1 MSQSIAFI
9 ERNYQVS
16 QTLIQITRIPEW
28 RIVSGLGNIPTN
40 HYAIRYMSKM
50 IFSNLSIRNEGCG
63 RICST
68 VLRSNSSGQHCAT
81 FIGADASFIV
91 GVTKNSANIYLPNI
105 VLEHWRLKKPL
116 CWTAY
121 YCWATVSAIC
131 YQYCGVMTNAA
142 LLPNAAPVSTFY
154 NIRVF
159 VVFFFLSSGIT
170 TPKERNKT
178 YDVERLD
185 SVDVSF
191 ALYLHL
197 FLHLLLLFQRNY
209 WTLSRAI
216 LCIVILAFRLFLL
229 SQSHR
234 FIFHSFSL
242 HFAVRFT
249 FISSPITVLTNEHTR
264 TREWKIAPN
273 IWSFSLHIYTI
284 PFLWHILF
292 FLSLSLPHTRTFC
305 SSILF
310 FFYKL
315 FVDRWIL

>member
-63 RICST
+63 RIYST
-68 VLRSNSSGQHCAT
+68 VLRSNSSGQYCAT

-91 GVTKNSANIYLPNI
+91 GVTKNSASIYLPNI

-264 TREWKIAPN
+264 TRVENRSKYLKFFSTHIHYT
-273 IWSFSLHIYTI
+273 ISLTYFIFFISFSPSHTH
-284 PFLWHILF
+284 FLLFHFIF
-292 FLSLSLPHTRTFC
+292 FL
-305 SSILF
+305 
-310 FFYKL
+310 
-315 FVDRWIL
+315 

>member
-91 GVTKNSANIYLPNI
+91 GVTKNSASIYLPNI

-264 TREWKIAPN
+264 TRVENRSKYLKFFSTHIHYT
-273 IWSFSLHIYTI
+273 ISLTYFIFFISFSPSHTH
-284 PFLWHILF
+284 FLLFHFIF
-292 FLSLSLPHTRTFC
+292 FL
-305 SSILF
+305 
-310 FFYKL
+310 
-315 FVDRWIL
+315 

>member
-63 RICST
+63 RIYST
-68 VLRSNSSGQHCAT
+68 VLRSNSSGQYCAT

-264 TREWKIAPN
+264 TRVENRSKYLKFFSTHIHYT
-273 IWSFSLHIYTI
+273 ISLTYFIFFISFSPSHTH
-284 PFLWHILF
+284 FLLFHFIF
-292 FLSLSLPHTRTFC
+292 FL
-305 SSILF
+305 
-310 FFYKL
+310 
-315 FVDRWIL
+315 

>member
-63 RICST
+63 RIYST

-264 TREWKIAPN
+264 TRVENRSKYLKFFSTHIHYT
-273 IWSFSLHIYTI
+273 ISLTYFIFFISFSPSHTH
-284 PFLWHILF
+284 FLLFHFIF
-292 FLSLSLPHTRTFC
+292 FL
-305 SSILF
+305 
-310 FFYKL
+310 
-315 FVDRWIL
+315 